1 MAYMECKK
9 SDKIIDMEC
18 KPEEVYKLFKKK
30 SLWKKDLIQE
40 KTGYCWLIAV
50 LNCISVYMKK
60 KNIDA
65 NYTFSVRNLII
76 YDKLEKANFFLE
88 QVYETRNEPI
98 NSRSVIYVLAN
109 AMTDKGNW
117 RMAVN
122 LIEKYGLLPVDDV
135 DKCQIMRTANL
146 NAIVSYLLKSY
157 AYVIRE
163 KYKEMTYAEFNTLKE
178 EVISEVRNIIFSYW
192 GEPINSVTLYDG
204 IGNRIYLTQL
214 EFYYK
219 NLLNF

>member
-1 MAYMECKK
+1 MECKK
-9 SDKIIDMEC
+9 SDKVIDMEC

>member
-1 MAYMECKK
+1 M
-9 SDKIIDMEC
+9 
-18 KPEEVYKLFKKK
+18 
-30 SLWKKDLIQE
+30 WKKDLIQE

-65 NYTFSVRNLII
+65 NYIFSVRNLII

-122 LIEKYGLLPVDDV
+122 LIENMVYFLW
-135 DKCQIMRTANL
+135 M
-146 NAIVSYLLKSY
+146 
-157 AYVIRE
+157 
-163 KYKEMTYAEFNTLKE
+163 M
-178 EVISEVRNIIFSYW
+178 
-192 GEPINSVTLYDG
+192 
-204 IGNRIYLTQL
+204 
-214 EFYYK
+214 
-219 NLLNF
+219 